1 MKCDLVF
8 LCFILLED
16 LLGMGVLTSSSIE
29 SLLLEVTL
37 LLELPEPFFFI
48 FNYFCSFLDGGL

>member
-1 MKCDLVF
+1 MKWDLVF

-29 SLLLEVTL
+29 SLLLEATL

-48 FNYFCSFLDGGL
+48 FNYF